1 MKNVF
6 ITGGG
11 RRIGRG
17 LALRLAKCGWNIAFS
32 FNKSELMAKKT
43 EDEILTYGVKC
54 IKIKADVR
62 IESDIINSFEQ
73 IKNEFGTLN
82 LLINNAGVYPKA
94 TLINEIEES
103 LWDFTLDTNL
113 KSQFLNAKHF
123 NKIASRNAKIINIAS
138 IGGLE
143 IWKNRIPYNVSKA
156 GVIQLTKAL
165 ARELAPNIAVNC
177 ICPGTIV
184 IENEPA
190 EDSSKINIANIPMG
204 RYGNIDDMFDVVN
217 FLANCSN
224 FITGQIINVD
234 GGYHLSN

>member
-32 FNKSELMAKKT
+32 YNRSEMMAEKT
-43 EDEILTYGVKC
+43 ENEILAYGVKC
-54 IKIKADVR
+54 LKIKADVR
-62 IESDIINSFEQ
+62 NNEETINAFEQ
-73 IKNEFGTLN
+73 IKNEFNTLD

-94 TLINEIEES
+94 TVIDEIDED

-113 KSQFLNAKHF
+113 KSQFLTSKQF
-123 NKIASRNAKIINIAS
+123 KKIASQNAKIINISS

-184 IENEPA
+184 IENEEA
-190 EDSSKINIANIPMG
+190 EEPSKVNIANIPMG
-204 RYGNIDDMFDVVN
+204 RYGNLDDMFDVVN

-224 FITGQIINVD
+224 FITGQVINVD
-234 GGYHLSN
+234 GGFHL